1 MGRGIFYNGLDTL
14 LMGHYIYIY
23 IYILGVIS
31 NVAHNNVQYLTTLMR
46 WGTECSIHEVIAH
59 AGKFLNTTDADH
71 WAARPEHGNSRKSRF
86 VIHTIPPTSHD
97 AQTWANHFRAWMGH
111 GTETIQQSRPSWD
124 AWQLS
129 KDSLLLPFWIRDLQF
144 LILLQECD
152 AIEGQLKGYVL
163 NFKGQAKLKIFL
175 DQDAQGSL
183 PGARIPWFGGLIS
196 GTDLLRLH
204 QRLVKRCHSW
214 SQSVCEDD

>member
-1 MGRGIFYNGLDTL
+1 MSKSLSGMNGTWNRDDSAVSTIMGRLTVVQRQLALALLDL
-14 LMGHYIYIY
+14 L
-23 IYILGVIS
+23 
-31 NVAHNNVQYLTTLMR
+31 
-46 WGTECSIHEVIAH
+46 
-59 AGKFLNTTDADH
+59 
-71 WAARPEHGNSRKSRF
+71 
-86 VIHTIPPTSHD
+86 
-97 AQTWANHFRAWMGH
+97 
-111 GTETIQQSRPSWD
+111 
-124 AWQLS
+124 
-129 KDSLLLPFWIRDLQF
+129 DLQS
-144 LILLQECD
+144 LIMLQECD

-214 SQSVCEDD
+214 SQSAKAISRRLSVAMSRPIPRPYPACIAILATLLMILSI